1 MALQV
6 FNLLDGVGF
15 GQDKQENATPLLWPL
30 EVANAS
36 SKVADVILSATRFI
50 YKLQATAISHF
61 GKTTGAVYKRVPW
74 VKKRSVRTCR
84 TCSLAVAS
92 QAVLNSPACH

>member
-1 MALQV
+1 MLTVIWDPRGGYSLQAVALHV

-15 GQDKQENATPLLWPL
+15 GQDKQENATPLPWPL

-50 YKLQATAISHF
+50 YKLQATAISI
-61 GKTTGAVYKRVPW
+61 
-74 VKKRSVRTCR
+74 
-84 TCSLAVAS
+84 LARP
-92 QAVLNSPACH
+92 QALCINAFRG